1 MIRGTGIDSA
11 VKLYLKGNGANGS
24 TKFFDDSQNHISLTT
39 NGTATNSTTISKFGG
54 SSISFGTGGSITV
67 PASSIFNYGSQFAY
81 VFWLYYPALPSTNTR
96 VFSQNDTGITFY
108 LNLTDT
114 GLISNGTGHTIS
126 SRPTAGELHYCVI
139 IYKSNTMTYYLDGVS
154 KMSFAATD
162 IDLSAYPLYISTY
175 NGSGQPLVNGYI
187 DDFILMTGDAM
198 ENFDPTIIPTR
209 QRG

>member
-81 VFWLYYPALPSTNTR
+81 VFWLYYPTLPSTATR
-96 VFSQNDTGITFY
+96 VFTQNDSGLSLFFYPIETSLFFNGIH
-108 LNLTDT
+108 N
-114 GLISNGTGHTIS
+114 TIYS
-126 SRPTAGELHYCVI
+126 LPTAGELHYCVI
-139 IYKSNTMTYYLDGVS
+139 IYKSNTITYYLDGVS
-154 KMSFAATD
+154 KISFAATD

-175 NGSGQPLVNGYI
+175 NGSGQPLINGYI